1 MICIFFYC
9 VDENDDENQGNDDKE
24 KVSEKASEQPDKH
37 DQHEKHDKQEQH
49 DKSEDEEKTEE
60 KQKQGPQKNDQ
71 GSKSSQQKYFCDN
84 SKDCEEKFGFLGSK
98 CSNGLC
104 HVQKHCK
111 NDDECSHG
119 FQCLPG

>member
-1 MICIFFYC
+1 LYLPFC
-9 VDENDDENQGNDDKE
+9 VDEHDDENQGNDEKE
-24 KVSEKASEQPDKH
+24 KVPEKASEQPTADK
-37 DQHEKHDKQEQH
+37 H

-71 GSKSSQQKYFCDN
+71 GSKSSQQKYFCEN